1 MVSMPFN
8 VYVTGRIAEV
18 GLEML
23 REAKVAVEVNPEE
36 RTLSREE
43 LLEAVRGRDGVICLL
58 TDTIDR
64 EVLAAAKGCR
74 IFANYAVGYDN
85 IDVPEATRRGIIIT
99 NTPGVLTDAT
109 ADLSWA
115 LLFCV
120 ARRIVE
126 GDRFVRSG
134 KFKGWSPSLL
144 VGREIKGKT
153 LGLVGAGRIGTAVGL
168 RSAGFG
174 MKVLYTDSRRNEELE
189 RKVQAKQ
196 VPLQQLLRESDFVS
210 IHLPLDNSTRHI
222 IAEKELRLM
231 KKEAFL
237 INTSRGAVL
246 DEAALVEALRE
257 GRIAGAALDVYEEEP
272 KINPGLIELENVVLA
287 PHLGSATTEARRKMA
302 AMVAENILATFE
314 GKTPPNIVN
323 PGAIERAAAHR
334 LA

>member
-1 MVSMPFN
+1 MPFN